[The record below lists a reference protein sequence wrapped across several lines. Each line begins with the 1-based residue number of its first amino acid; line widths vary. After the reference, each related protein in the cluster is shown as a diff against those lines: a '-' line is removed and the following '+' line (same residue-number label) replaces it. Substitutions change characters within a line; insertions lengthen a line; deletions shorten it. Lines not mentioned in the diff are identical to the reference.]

1 MDIIKTGNLIKELR
15 TEKGLTQKELS
26 EKLNVSTAA
35 VSKWENGKGFPDISI
50 LEKLSSELE
59 ISITELVKGERTEE
73 TTESDS
79 VAKEIIE
86 ISKKEIK
93 FEKARRISVASALSL
108 TAAAV
113 IAFIIIDSY
122 SGFIRN
128 TEYSFPVPS
137 IIGLAMFLFGGNA
150 IVFAIIGLFLGGK
163 IDVKKSMQISLF
175 SEACC
180 AASIWFGSVYT
191 NYKVSIND
199 ISAVLDT
206 ASGIELFSRIILF
219 ATVWINIFAYWK
231 IVKNK

>member
-15 TEKGLTQKELS
+15 TEKCLTQKELS

-50 LEKLSSELE
+50 LEHLSSELGV
-59 ISITELVKGERTEE
+59 SITELIKGERTDENID
-73 TTESDS
+73 SDS

-86 ISKKEIK
+86 ISKKEMK
-93 FEKARRISVASALSL
+93 FEKARQILIASALSL
-108 TAAAV
+108 TASAV

-122 SGFIRN
+122 SGFTRN
-128 TEYSFPVPS
+128 MEYSFPVPS
-137 IIGLAMFLFGGNA
+137 IIGLFMFLFGGNA

-163 IDVKKSMQISLF
+163 IDIKKSLQISLF

-180 AASIWFGSVYT
+180 AASIWLGSVYT
-191 NYKVSIND
+191 DYKISVND
-199 ISAVLDT
+199 FSAVLDT
-206 ASGIELFSRIILF
+206 ANGIELFSRIILF
-219 ATVWINIFAYWK
+219 ASALINIFSYWK

>member
-15 TEKGLTQKELS
+15 IEKCLTQKELS

-50 LEKLSSELE
+50 LEQLSSELGV
-59 ISITELVKGERTEE
+59 SITELIKGERTEE
-73 TTESDS
+73 NIDSDS

-86 ISKKEIK
+86 ISKKEMK
-93 FEKARRISVASALSL
+93 FEKARQILIASALSL
-108 TAAAV
+108 TASAV

-128 TEYSFPVPS
+128 MEYSFPVPS
-137 IIGLAMFLFGGNA
+137 IIGLSMFLFGGNA

-163 IDVKKSMQISLF
+163 IDIKKSLQISLF

-180 AASIWFGSVYT
+180 AASIWLGSVYT
-191 NYKVSIND
+191 DYKISIND
-199 ISAVLDT
+199 FSAVLDT
-206 ASGIELFSRIILF
+206 ANGIELFSRIILF
-219 ATVWINIFAYWK
+219 ATVWINIFSYWK
-231 IVKNK
+231 TVKNK

>member
-15 TEKGLTQKELS
+15 TEKELTQKELA

-35 VSKWENGKGFPDISI
+35 VSKWENGKGFPDISL
-50 LEKLSSELE
+50 LEPLSAELG
-59 ISITELVKGERTEE
+59 ISITELVKGEKNVLIEN
-73 TTESDS
+73 SDS

-86 ISKKEIK
+86 ISKNNMKYER
-93 FEKARRISVASALSL
+93 ARQIIVVSILSL
-108 TAAAV
+108 TI
-113 IAFIIIDSY
+113 IAMISFIIFDVY
-122 SGFIRN
+122 SGYQRN
-128 TEYSFPVPS
+128 MEYFLPVSS

-150 IVFAIIGLFLGGK
+150 IVFAIIGIFLGGK

-180 AASIWFGSVYT
+180 AASIWLGSVYT
-191 NYKVSIND
+191 DYKVSIND

-206 ASGIELFSRIILF
+206 ANALELESRMLF
-219 ATVWINIFAYWK
+219 LITVLLNVFAYWK